1 MSLYEQAAKRIGN
14 IIDEGGMIVTDI
26 TDMDKKRKRISIDG
40 EYAFALYNQ
49 EVNRYRLEVG
59 ENVDESV

>member
-40 EYAFALYNQ
+40 EYALS
-49 EVNRYRLEVG
+49 LIHI
-59 ENVDESV
+59 